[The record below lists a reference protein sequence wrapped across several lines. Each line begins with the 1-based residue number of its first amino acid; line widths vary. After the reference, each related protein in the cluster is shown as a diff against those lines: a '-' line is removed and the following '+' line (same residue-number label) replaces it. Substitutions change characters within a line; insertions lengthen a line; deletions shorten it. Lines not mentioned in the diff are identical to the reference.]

1 MEDYNLLGDDENDDD
16 DDDDDEDSD
25 NGRSRKRY
33 LIAYVNYLRRLMS
46 FFTVRVAAT
55 ISAAGRAARAG
66 RGERREAPTHSL
78 D

>member
-1 MEDYNLLGDDENDDD
+1 
-16 DDDDDEDSD
+16 
-25 NGRSRKRY
+25 
-33 LIAYVNYLRRLMS
+33 MS

-66 RGERREAPTHSL
+66 RGERREAALTHWIDAVAEGLCLTHWIDAVAEGAPSHSL